1 MIKAGDAM
9 IENDQQHQKNRATV
23 EQKTLELNTI

>member
-1 MIKAGDAM
+1 MINAGDAM
-9 IENDQQHQKNRATV
+9 IENDQQHQKNRSTV